1 MMYDTLRK
9 QTAIGYNTWDTT
21 SVLSHVLLPY
31 GLSIRLG
38 FKDYVTGRVFR
49 NVLIGDA
56 IDGKELI
63 HPGIRTYGGGYTE
76 LAFHHGS
83 VHVRIQSAAVEDEQ
97 YLLITPL
104 EFPEQDTVVRS
115 PALVAD
121 LCMLWNR
128 PGRVCRE
135 GNQLKAELAD
145 REITFSATGRL
156 LDEYYTF
163 STNPY
168 LALELSGPIAIS
180 TAACSLEEV
189 QKVIETARAKTEES
203 AAKYGDQAEC
213 YAAMRTCLAWDTIY
227 DPEHDR
233 ICSPVSRNW
242 NVRWGGYVLF
252 CWDTFFAAA
261 MAAVE
266 NKELAY
272 MNILAILEEMTENG
286 FVPNFGAAYD
296 YKSRDRSQPPVGS
309 IVIREVYDRYREKW
323 LLEETFD
330 RLFGWN
336 TWFTNERTNADGTL
350 SWGSNLYQPRIGKH
364 WERFAIHNRDGAAFE
379 SGLDNSPMYDGVP
392 FNPDTNCLYLADV
405 GLTGLYI
412 ADCEDL
418 AYLAAEIGR
427 TEEQQVLLQRAQ
439 HAKDG
444 MATLWSEQDGIFLNR
459 RTDTGEFSRRLS
471 PTNFYALFSDRVS
484 DEQATRMVKE
494 HMFNPEEF
502 WGDYVLPSIARNDPA
517 FPDQNYWR
525 GRVWGPLNYLV
536 YLALCRQNQPEARTA
551 LAEKSADLLL
561 KEWRLHGHVHENYD
575 STTGMG
581 CGVHNSDKFY
591 HWGALL
597 ALIGVLESE
606 QPNA

>member
-1 MMYDTLRK
+1 MNYRTLKK
-9 QTAIGYNTWDTT
+9 QTAVGYNTWDTT

-38 FKDYVTGRVFR
+38 FKDYTTGRVFR

-56 IDGKELI
+56 IDGKELL

-76 LAFHHGS
+76 LTFHHGS
-83 VHVRIQSAAVEDEQ
+83 VHVQIQSAVIDDEQ
-97 YLLITPL
+97 YLLVTPL
-104 EFPEQDTVVRS
+104 DFPEKETVVRA
-115 PALVAD
+115 PALLVD
-121 LCMLWNR
+121 IGMLWNR
-128 PGRVCRE
+128 PGRVYRE
-135 GNQLKAELAD
+135 GDRLMAEMRD
-145 REITFSATGRL
+145 RQVCVTATGRL
-156 LDEYYTF
+156 LEEYYAF

-168 LALELSGPIAIS
+168 LAMELSEPIAVS
-180 TAACSLEEV
+180 TRACSLEEV
-189 QKVIETARAKTEES
+189 QCLMDAARKETEAS
-203 AAKYGDQAEC
+203 AARFGEQSEC
-213 YAAMRTCLAWDTIY
+213 YAAMRACLAWDTIF

-233 ICSPVSRNW
+233 ICSPVSRSW

-266 NKELAY
+266 NRDLAY
-272 MNILAILEEMTENG
+272 MNILAILEEMTEDG

-309 IVIREVYDRYREKW
+309 LVIREIYDRYHDQW
-323 LLEETFD
+323 LVEEVFD

-336 TWFTNERTNADGTL
+336 TWFAQERMNDDGTL
-350 SWGSNLYQPRIGKH
+350 SWGSNAYIPRIGKH
-364 WERFAIHNRDGAAFE
+364 WERFATHDRDGAAFE

-392 FNPDTNCLYLADV
+392 FNPDTNRLLLADV

-427 TEEQQVLLQRAQ
+427 TEEQQVLLQRAAR
-439 HAKDG
+439 AKEG
-444 MATLWSEQDGIFLNR
+444 LETLWSEPDGIFLNR
-459 RTDTGEFSRRLS
+459 RTDTGDFSRRLS
-471 PTNFYALFSDRVS
+471 PTNFYALFSDRVT
-484 DEQATRMVKE
+484 DAAAGRMVQE
-494 HMFNPEEF
+494 HLFNPEEF

-517 FPDQNYWR
+517 FADQNYWR
-525 GRVWGPLNYLV
+525 GRIWGPMNYLV
-536 YLALCRQNQPEARTA
+536 YLALCRQNQPEARAA
-551 LAEKSADLLL
+551 LAEKSAELLL

-581 CGVHNSDKFY
+581 CGVRNSDKFY

-606 QPNA
+606 K